1 MKLHSPTSVTR
12 RGTIYLTH
20 LLPSVGGMSLSSG
33 GWTHSPGHTPDQSA
47 ALPGQYEAPPSQVGS
62 QTVLMSVRVSVC
74 HSGIRPLCL
83 PGAGDESLR
92 LQLGMD
98 PGKSG
103 EFRLSLQSSGGA
115 GRSVT
120 IAEYDLRAVNYE
132 VKSPKCH
139 ELILAAPPQDRISF
153 NFRCEQEAREW
164 ATVMM
169 SSLRE
174 AHRVSAAP
182 QENGPQLL
190 PAGVP
195 LQSPML
201 LGQTEEAC
209 MELTRAIE
217 AGDMQSASA
226 FAASLAR
233 RHVAL
238 QIRPSSKDPE
248 DTEINLAVVVEDASS
263 SCCVTVKVFPHMTTA
278 SLKQQLFLEYG
289 FHPRVQRWV
298 IGQCLCSDQ
307 RSLASYGVRQ
317 DGDTAFLYLL
327 SARHAR
333 LTHQALQRDQESA
346 LLLSPLSLQNPPLPS
361 ASTNGAATQDRRP
374 YTTLPPRLHSSS
386 SNGGSDQQKFSELRD
401 LINLEMPQLNDALSP
416 NTASVQGWSCPSCT
430 YINKPTR
437 PGCEICSTNR
447 PESYVIPGGYQ
458 PDALEL
464 RRIQQEK
471 EAIRQYQQ
479 AREEE
484 RRENFARLVRTDG
497 QDLVPNPEAVECRIC
512 YVELPPG
519 EGVLLREC
527 LHCFCRECLRSVVML
542 SEEPE
547 VACPYRDDAYSCAG
561 ALQER
566 EIRALVPPEEY
577 ERWLQRGLSV
587 AESRCEGSYHC
598 ATPDCPGWCVYEDT
612 VNVFH
617 CPICRKH
624 NCLICKSIHEGMNCK
639 QYQDD
644 LAARAINDSAA
655 RRTTHLL
662 KTLVQS
668 GEAMH
673 CPQCGIIVQKRDGCD
688 WLRCTVCHTE
698 ICWVTRGPRWGP
710 RGPGD
715 TSGGCRCNVNNQ
727 KCHPK
732 CQNCH

>member
-1 MKLHSPTSVTR
+1 
-12 RGTIYLTH
+12 
-20 LLPSVGGMSLSSG
+20 MSLSSG
-33 GWTHSPGHTPDQSA
+33 GWTSGFTPDQSA
-47 ALPGQYEAPPSQVGS
+47 AAAAALPNHYGASQPQLGC

-92 LQLGMD
+92 LQLSMD

-103 EFRLSLQSSGGA
+103 EFRLSLQDSSGT

-120 IAEYDLRAVNYE
+120 IAEFDLGTVNYE

-139 ELILAAPPQDRISF
+139 ELSLVAPPHDRISF
-153 NFRCEQEAREW
+153 NFRCETEAQEW
-164 ATVMM
+164 ATVVM

-174 AHRVSAAP
+174 AQRAVAP
-182 QENGPQLL
+182 QENSQQR
-190 PAGVP
+190 P
-195 LQSPML
+195 LDELNQQNTMVL
-201 LGQTEEAC
+201 QRTEETC
-209 MELTRAIE
+209 IELTRAIE
-217 AGDMQSASA
+217 AGDMQSASV
-226 FAASLAR
+226 FAATLAR
-233 RHVAL
+233 QHATLKIQLSTR
-238 QIRPSSKDPE
+238 DYE
-248 DTEINLAVVVEDASS
+248 DTEITLAVVVEDFSS

-278 SLKQQLFLEYG
+278 ALKQQMFLEYG

-298 IGQCLCSDQ
+298 IGQCLCHDQ
-307 RSLASYGVRQ
+307 RSLASYGVHQ
-317 DGDTAFLYLL
+317 NGDTAFLYLL
-327 SARHAR
+327 SARHSR
-333 LTHQALQRDQESA
+333 LTLQVLQQDQESA
-346 LLLSPLSLQNPPLPS
+346 LLLSPPSLSLTTPPLP
-361 ASTNGAATQDRRP
+361 ATSTNGPSSLDRRP
-374 YTTLPPRLHSSS
+374 YTTLPPRLHTST
-386 SNGGSDQQKFSELRD
+386 NTGGSERGNVSEIRD
-401 LINLEMPQLNDALSP
+401 LINLEMPQLNEAMSP
-416 NTASVQGWSCPSCT
+416 STASTQGWSCPSCT

-447 PESYVIPGGYQ
+447 PENYVIPGGYR

-479 AREEE
+479 AREAE
-484 RRENFARLVRTDG
+484 RRENFAHLVMMDS
-497 QDLVPNPEAVECRIC
+497 QDLLPNPEPVDCRIC
-512 YVELPPG
+512 YMDLQPG

-527 LHCFCRECLRSVVML
+527 LHCFCRECLRSVIML

-547 VACPYRDDAYSCAG
+547 VSCPYRDDTYSCDRS
-561 ALQER
+561 LQER
-566 EIRALVPPEEY
+566 EIRALVPAEEY

-598 ATPDCPGWCVYEDT
+598 ATPDCLGWCVYEDT

-617 CPICRKH
+617 CPVCRKH

-655 RRTTHLL
+655 RRTTQLL

>member
-1 MKLHSPTSVTR
+1 
-12 RGTIYLTH
+12 
-20 LLPSVGGMSLSSG
+20 MSLSSG
-33 GWTHSPGHTPDQSA
+33 GWTHTPGFTPDQSS
-47 ALPGQYEAPPSQVGS
+47 ALPSLYGASHSQAGC

-83 PGAGDESLR
+83 PGAGDDSLR
-92 LQLGMD
+92 LQLSMD

-103 EFRLSLQSSGGA
+103 EFRLTLQDSSGTGK
-115 GRSVT
+115 SVI
-120 IAEYDLRAVNYE
+120 IAEFNLGAVNYE

-139 ELILAAPPQDRISF
+139 ELSLAAPPHERISF
-153 NFRCEQEAREW
+153 NFRCEQEAQEW
-164 ATVMM
+164 ATVVM

-174 AHRVSAAP
+174 AHRVVP
-182 QENGPQLL
+182 QDNGPHR
-190 PAGVP
+190 P
-195 LQSPML
+195 LEGLHAQNT
-201 LGQTEEAC
+201 LGLQQTEETC
-209 MELTRAIE
+209 IELTRAIE

-226 FAASLAR
+226 FAAALAR
-233 RHVAL
+233 QHAAL
-238 QIRPSSKDPE
+238 KIQLSTRDYE
-248 DTEINLAVVVEDASS
+248 DNEINLAVVVEDSSS

-278 SLKQQLFLEYG
+278 ALKQQMFLEYG

-298 IGQCLCSDQ
+298 IGQCLCTDQ
-307 RSLASYGVRQ
+307 RSLASYGVHQ
-317 DGDTAFLYLL
+317 DGHTAFLYLL

-333 LTHQALQRDQESA
+333 LTLQALQQDQERS
-346 LLLSPLSLQNPPLPS
+346 LLLNPPSLSLLTPPLP
-361 ASTNGAATQDRRP
+361 ATSTNGPSSLDRRP
-374 YTTLPPRLHSSS
+374 YSTLPPRLHT
-386 SNGGSDQQKFSELRD
+386 SNNTGASDRGNIGEIKD
-401 LINLEMPQLNDALSP
+401 LINLEMPQLNEALSP
-416 NTASVQGWSCPSCT
+416 NPGSSQGWSCPSCT

-447 PESYVIPGGYQ
+447 PESYVIPGGYR

-484 RRENFARLVRTDG
+484 RKKNFAQLVMMDS
-497 QDLVPNPEAVECRIC
+497 QDLLPNPEPVDCRIC
-512 YVELPPG
+512 YMDLQPG

-527 LHCFCRECLRSVVML
+527 LHCFCRECLRSVIML

-547 VACPYRDDAYSCAG
+547 VACPYRDETYSCTSS
-561 ALQER
+561 LQER
-566 EIRALVPPEEY
+566 EIRALVPADEY

-598 ATPDCPGWCVYEDT
+598 ATPDCLGWCVYEDT

-617 CPICRKH
+617 CPVCRKH
-624 NCLICKSIHEGMNCK
+624 NCLICKAIHEGMNCK

>member
-1 MKLHSPTSVTR
+1 
-12 RGTIYLTH
+12 
-20 LLPSVGGMSLSSG
+20 MSLSSG
-33 GWTHSPGHTPDQSA
+33 GWTHTPGLTPDQSTV
-47 ALPGQYEAPPSQVGS
+47 LPSTSNYEASQPGC

-92 LQLGMD
+92 LQLSMD
-98 PGKSG
+98 TGKSG
-103 EFRLSLQSSGGA
+103 EFRLSLQNTSGT
-115 GRSVT
+115 GRSMT
-120 IAEYDLRAVNYE
+120 IAEFDLRTVKYE

-139 ELILAAPPQDRISF
+139 ELMLVAPPHDRISF
-153 NFRCEQEAREW
+153 NFRCEQEAQEW
-164 ATVMM
+164 ATVVT
-169 SSLRE
+169 SALKE
-174 AHRVSAAP
+174 AHRVVP
-182 QENGPQLL
+182 QENDSEQLSDGL
-190 PAGVP
+190 HFQSTSI
-195 LQSPML
+195 LQK
-201 LGQTEEAC
+201 TEDSC
-209 MELTRAIE
+209 IELSRAIE
-217 AGDMQSASA
+217 AGDMKSASV
-226 FAASLAR
+226 FAAALA
-233 RHVAL
+233 HQHTAL
-238 QIRPSSKDPE
+238 KIQPSAKDYD
-248 DTEINLAVVVEDASS
+248 DTEINLAVVVEDSS
-263 SCCVTVKVFPHMTTA
+263 SACCVTVKVFPHMTTA
-278 SLKQQLFLEYG
+278 SLKQQMFLEYG
-289 FHPRVQRWV
+289 FHPLVQRWI

-317 DGDTAFLYLL
+317 HGDTAYLYLL
-327 SARHAR
+327 SARHAH
-333 LTHQALQRDQESA
+333 LTFQVLQQDQESA
-346 LLLSPLSLQNPPLPS
+346 LLLSPSQSIQNPPL
-361 ASTNGAATQDRRP
+361 AAKSTNGPSSQDQRS
-374 YTTLPPRLHSSS
+374 YATLPPSFKDGR
-386 SNGGSDQQKFSELRD
+386 SERQHIRD
-401 LINLEMPQLNDALSP
+401 LTSLEMPELKEALSLSP
-416 NTASVQGWSCPSCT
+416 SSSQGWACPSCT

-464 RRIQQEK
+464 RRIQREK

-479 AREEE
+479 ARDEE
-484 RRENFARLVRTDG
+484 RMENFARLVRMDG
-497 QDLVPNPEAVECRIC
+497 HDLIPNPEPVDCRIC
-512 YVELPPG
+512 YVDLPPG

-527 LHCFCRECLRSVVML
+527 LHCFCKECLRSVVML

-547 VACPYRDDAYSCAG
+547 VSCPYRDDAYSCAG

-566 EIRALVPPEEY
+566 EIRALVSAEEY
-577 ERWLQRGLSV
+577 ERWLQRSLSV

-598 ATPDCPGWCVYEDT
+598 ATADCVGWCVYEDT

-617 CPICRKH
+617 CPVCRKH
-624 NCLICKSIHEGMNCK
+624 NCLICKAVHEGMNCK

-644 LAARAINDSAA
+644 LAARAKNDSAA
-655 RRTTHLL
+655 RRTTQLL

-710 RGPGD
+710 RGSGD
-715 TSGGCRCNVNNQ
+715 TNGGCRCNVNNQ

>member
-1 MKLHSPTSVTR
+1 
-12 RGTIYLTH
+12 
-20 LLPSVGGMSLSSG
+20 MSLSSG
-33 GWTHSPGHTPDQSA
+33 GWTHSPGSVTPEPPVA
-47 ALPGQYEAPPSQVGS
+47 VPAPCEASHSQHGC
-62 QTVLMSVRVSVC
+62 QTVLMSVQVSVC

-83 PGAGDESLR
+83 PGAGDDSLR
-92 LQLGMD
+92 LQLSMD

-103 EFRLSLQSSGGA
+103 EFRLALQDSSWT
-115 GRSVT
+115 GRT
-120 IAEYDLRAVNYE
+120 AIIAEFDLGTVNYE

-139 ELILAAPPQDRISF
+139 ELSLAAPPHDRISF
-153 NFRCEQEAREW
+153 NFRCEQEAQEW
-164 ATVMM
+164 ATVLM

-174 AHRVSAAP
+174 AHRGQWP
-182 QENGPQLL
+182 FLL
-190 PAGVP
+190 
-195 LQSPML
+195 QIF
-201 LGQTEEAC
+201 TETC
-209 MELTRAIE
+209 IELTQAIE
-217 AGDMQSASA
+217 AGDVESASV
-226 FAASLAR
+226 FATTLAQQHATLKIQPSL
-233 RHVAL
+233 
-238 QIRPSSKDPE
+238 PTDYE
-248 DTEINLAVVVEDASS
+248 DTEISLAVIVEDSSS
-263 SCCVTVKVFPHMTTA
+263 SCCVTVRVFPHITTA
-278 SLKQQLFLEYG
+278 ALKQQMFLEYG

-298 IGQCLCSDQ
+298 ISQCLCANQ
-307 RSLASYGVRQ
+307 RSLASYGIHQ

-327 SARHAR
+327 SARQVR
-333 LTHQALQRDQESA
+333 LTQQALQQDQECA
-346 LLLSPLSLQNPPLPS
+346 LLLNPPFLSPPNHPVSATSANGPS
-361 ASTNGAATQDRRP
+361 SLDWRS
-374 YTTLPPRLHSSS
+374 YSTLPPRLHTN
-386 SNGGSDQQKFSELRD
+386 SNTFFHGSGGSERGDISEIREFT
-401 LINLEMPQLNDALSP
+401 NLDMPQLNEALSLNP
-416 NTASVQGWSCPSCT
+416 ASSQGWSCPSCT

-447 PESYVIPGGYQ
+447 PESYVVPGGYR

-484 RRENFARLVRTDG
+484 RMENFARLVMMDS
-497 QDLVPNPEAVECRIC
+497 QDLLPNPEPVDCRIC
-512 YVELPPG
+512 YVDLQPG
-519 EGVLLREC
+519 DGVLLREC
-527 LHCFCRECLRSVVML
+527 LHCFCKECLHSVIML
-542 SEEPE
+542 GEEPE
-547 VACPYRDDAYSCAG
+547 VSCPYRDDSYSCTCS
-561 ALQER
+561 LQER
-566 EIRALVPPEEY
+566 EIRALVPADEY

-598 ATPDCPGWCVYEDT
+598 ATPDCLGWCVYEDT

-617 CPICRKH
+617 CPVCRRH
-624 NCLICKSIHEGMNCK
+624 NCLICKAIHEGMNCK

-710 RGPGD
+710 KGPGD
-715 TSGGCRCNVNNQ
+715 TSGGCRCNLNNQ